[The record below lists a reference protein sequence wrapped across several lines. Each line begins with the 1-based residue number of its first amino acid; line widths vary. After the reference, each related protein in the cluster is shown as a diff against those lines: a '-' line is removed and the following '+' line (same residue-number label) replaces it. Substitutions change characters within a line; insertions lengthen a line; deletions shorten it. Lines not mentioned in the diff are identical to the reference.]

1 MAAEHAMFKF
11 DDLKV
16 NSRNDKMTDRMTT
29 TVLSPCPGIKC
40 GEMLKGKGLMPTSN
54 NDNDK

>member
-1 MAAEHAMFKF
+1 MAAEHVMFKF

-29 TVLSPCPGIKC
+29 TVLRPCPRIKC
-40 GEMLKGKGLMPTSN
+40 DKMLKGKGLIPTSN
-54 NDNDK
+54 NNNDK